1 MAGFSIVTD
10 PLSTPNVRVRHNG
23 GVFAIG
29 DIVVKDRTSD
39 AYDVTTWALSNA
51 TTLNLFGIAMEATT
65 AASTTVLVKLI
76 DNNQEWKCAATNA
89 TSTNH
94 NYLRVPM
101 TDAHTVNNDG
111 ADGTTTSDIFEQTG
125 VASTTEVVGKFI
137 KVGQAAA

>member
-10 PLSTPNVRVRHNG
+10 PNSTQFKKLRHNG

-29 DIVVKDRTSD
+29 DIVVYDRTSD

-51 TTLNLFGIAMEATT
+51 TTLNLCGIAMEATT

-76 DNNQEWKCAATNA
+76 DNEQEWKCAATNA
-89 TSTNH
+89 ANTNH

-111 ADGTTTSDIFEQTG
+111 SDGTTTADIFEQTG
-125 VASTTEVVGKFI
+125 IASSTEVVGKFI
-137 KVGQAAA
+137 KIGQAAA